1 MKQFGIN
8 HNNFDALIIVNLADF
23 KVFSMN
29 FLLLELKHQTLTLIG
44 FILLKLITINTLQL
58 QLSSS

>member
-8 HNNFDALIIVNLADF
+8 HNNLDVLIVVNLADF

-29 FLLLELKHQTLTLIG
+29 SLPLELKHQTLTLIG
-44 FILLKLITINTLQL
+44 FITLKLIIINTLQL